1 MAPVGFPVT
10 TVELTHGVYSLV
22 LVEECL
28 LVLVVPVLLGRRLGA
43 GLELA
48 LGGVVLGVWPG

>member
-1 MAPVGFPVT
+1 MAC
-10 TVELTHGVYSLV
+10 THRV

-28 LVLVVPVLLGRRLGA
+28 LVLVVPVLLGTRLVA

-48 LGGVVLGVWPG
+48 LVRVILGVCPG